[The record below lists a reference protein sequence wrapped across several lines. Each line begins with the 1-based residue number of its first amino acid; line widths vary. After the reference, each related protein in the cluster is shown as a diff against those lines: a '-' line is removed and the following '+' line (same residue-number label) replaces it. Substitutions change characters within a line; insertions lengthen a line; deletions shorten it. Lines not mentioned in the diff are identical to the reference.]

1 MPPPDY
7 KHSIPSITFCPPIV
21 NNDPPSLPSSVKN
34 NRPHLYHMKTTNTR
48 KIPPTAPA
56 TAINIVLARFFLE
69 TLYGGT
75 ELTEKGR
82 TQVELIIEK
91 KRKKMEKET
100 GHRIG

>member
-1 MPPPDY
+1 
-7 KHSIPSITFCPPIV
+7 
-21 NNDPPSLPSSVKN
+21 
-34 NRPHLYHMKTTNTR
+34 MKTTNTR

-91 KRKKMEKET
+91 KERK
-100 GHRIG
+100 

>member
-1 MPPPDY
+1 
-7 KHSIPSITFCPPIV
+7 
-21 NNDPPSLPSSVKN
+21 
-34 NRPHLYHMKTTNTR
+34 MKTTNTR

-91 KRKKMEKET
+91 KRKKMGKET

>member
-1 MPPPDY
+1 
-7 KHSIPSITFCPPIV
+7 
-21 NNDPPSLPSSVKN
+21 
-34 NRPHLYHMKTTNTR
+34 MKTTNTR

-91 KRKKMEKET
+91 KERKWKRRLGIELGEHH
-100 GHRIG
+100 G

>member
-1 MPPPDY
+1 
-7 KHSIPSITFCPPIV
+7 
-21 NNDPPSLPSSVKN
+21 
-34 NRPHLYHMKTTNTR
+34 MKTTNTR

-91 KRKKMEKET
+91 KERKWKRRLGIEFGEYH
-100 GHRIG
+100 G

>member
-1 MPPPDY
+1 
-7 KHSIPSITFCPPIV
+7 
-21 NNDPPSLPSSVKN
+21 
-34 NRPHLYHMKTTNTR
+34 MKTTNTR

-56 TAINIVLARFFLE
+56 TAINIVLTRFFLE

-91 KRKKMEKET
+91 KERKWKRRLGIELDEYH
-100 GHRIG
+100 G